1 MGTGT
6 ERYVGHSIGM
16 DMDPMTM
23 YKRAFFRAAVIWVQL
38 YVFVG
43 MACRNNKFGEAR
55 TIRV

>member
-1 MGTGT
+1 
-6 ERYVGHSIGM
+6 M

-23 YKRAFFRAAVIWVQL
+23 YKRAFFRAVVIWVQL

-43 MACRNNKFGEAR
+43 MACRNNKFGEVR